1 MYTIHGHLPG
11 IHYALTSLRYC
22 SPACAISVLGLFPP
36 ASCQG
41 RFYVWVDTPRPAMP
55 GRAQSW
61 PPCHYILLDIVSYTL
76 CWPVCLCYLAR
87 VPYTLLS
94 SLYALYIMHGF
105 ISAVEIFVKVAF
117 TPFYEPRAGDFHSK
131 ISLLRFS
138 LMLIW
143 PQHSRLCFLAAA

>member
-1 MYTIHGHLPG
+1 MPLHIAGPCVLYIMLARVPLLSGP
-11 IHYALTSLRYC
+11 
-22 SPACAISVLGLFPP
+22 CAFAI
-36 ASCQG
+36 
-41 RFYVWVDTPRPAMP
+41 
-55 GRAQSW
+55 
-61 PPCHYILLDIVSYTL
+61 
-76 CWPVCLCYLAR
+76 WPVCLCYLAR

>member
-1 MYTIHGHLPG
+1 MFGSTHPARPCPG
-11 IHYALTSLRYC
+11 VPRAGRRAITYCWPLCPIHYAG
-22 SPACAISVLGLFPP
+22 PCAFAI
-36 ASCQG
+36 C
-41 RFYVWVDTPRPAMP
+41 
-55 GRAQSW
+55 
-61 PPCHYILLDIVSYTL
+61 
-76 CWPVCLCYLAR
+76 PVCLCYLAR